1 MEAFSCLIKLCSCWT
16 ELIRSDI
23 HSISEVFRD
32 VVDNLLCL
40 AVMPVT
46 MQSLSLHYSDVF
58 DMLDEPLFCCL
69 LLVKML
75 GCSTSVS
82 DVFELAV

>member
-1 MEAFSCLIKLCSCWT
+1 MEAFSRLIKLCSCWT
-16 ELIRSDI
+16 KLIRSDI

-32 VVDNLLCL
+32 VVDNLLRL
-40 AVMPVT
+40 AVMSVT
-46 MQSLSLHYSDVF
+46 MQSLSLHCSDVF

-75 GCSTSVS
+75 DCSASVS